1 MLSVFFYYFP
11 ALFLVIFWFF
21 MWESWVIHY
30 SFSRCALLDDVLFLP
45 VTMNPIDFEN
55 SEPYVKAFA
64 VIGDGLPQLIYYT
77 NNNMHDS
84 LGQFLTVA

>member
-1 MLSVFFYYFP
+1 M
-11 ALFLVIFWFF
+11 
-21 MWESWVIHY
+21 
-30 SFSRCALLDDVLFLP
+30 LFLP